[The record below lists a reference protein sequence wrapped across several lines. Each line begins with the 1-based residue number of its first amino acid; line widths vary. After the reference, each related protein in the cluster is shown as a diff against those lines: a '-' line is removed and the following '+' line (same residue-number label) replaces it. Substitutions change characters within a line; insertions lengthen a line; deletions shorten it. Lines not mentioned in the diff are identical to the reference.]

1 MATAAEMMMS
11 GHFRLGGGEDL
22 NARVGRTSRGRPR
35 LTRLVEVRSKTIAP
49 LVSVPETVEPPEPIT
64 PAAPA
69 GAAVV
74 LNIDEEALER
84 FIRTVERYAAAG
96 AKGRQRAYLHAT
108 VRRLSIFAD
117 DDQVRIH
124 APERVAE
131 ALQAYG
137 HLLQDRQIKVL
148 REWLEEGA

>member
-1 MATAAEMMMS
+1 MATAAEMMIS

-22 NARVGRTSRGRPR
+22 NARVGRTPRARPR
-35 LTRLVEVRSKTIAP
+35 TTRLVEIRSKPIAP
-49 LVSVPETVEPPEPIT
+49 LVSVPAAIESPEPLVPDA
-64 PAAPA
+64 PAAA
-69 GAAVV
+69 SVV

-117 DDQVRIH
+117 DDEVRIH